1 MPIILRKEELIQS
14 LEAVLRH
21 VPKKTTQPVLYNIL
35 LEATDTA
42 LKITG
47 TDMKSALSYKIAL
60 EAAEELRTT
69 VPAKFFSDFVKKAQD
84 LKYSW
89 KWVRIPIHFLW

>member
-47 TDMKSALSYKIAL
+47 TDMKSALSYK
-60 EAAEELRTT
+60 
-69 VPAKFFSDFVKKAQD
+69 
-84 LKYSW
+84 
-89 KWVRIPIHFLW
+89 